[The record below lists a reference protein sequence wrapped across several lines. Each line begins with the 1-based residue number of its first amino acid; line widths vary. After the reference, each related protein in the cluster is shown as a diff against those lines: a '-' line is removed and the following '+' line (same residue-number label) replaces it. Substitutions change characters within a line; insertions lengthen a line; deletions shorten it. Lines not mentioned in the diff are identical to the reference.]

1 MVKPERDVV
10 KTSESIGNRDNGCH
24 LNDFLK
30 YHDEI
35 FVINAYRGVLKIKPD
50 AHEVEQFLTELRL
63 GKMSKVEI
71 LGRLR
76 YSQEGREKGVK
87 IRGLFWA
94 FTIQSWFKIPVL
106 GYFCRLTVGIF
117 NLPTILTNLQTL
129 ETSAFAQL
137 QRQRNDL
144 DFVLKTYQSEI
155 DKFKWVARQEEL
167 SSTISHNLELER
179 KEASTEKSLPV
190 AKVPLIK
197 IADLLPHP
205 VSLVVCE
212 FESVDGNISVLELV
226 MLCSLIRK
234 QSPRNCFEIGTF
246 DGRTTLNLAAN
257 MKPGMQI
264 YTLDLPASS
273 VEKAAFEL
281 EEADKKYICKERSGL
296 RFAHSKYADRITQLF
311 GDSATF
317 DYSSLHG
324 RMDFVFIDGSHS
336 YEYVLSDSRTALRLL
351 GPNGGTIVWHD
362 YDTPYWPGV
371 TRALNEFYMGD
382 PIFAGLRRIQ
392 DTSLCVLQLNPDA
405 AKNTGS
411 F

>member
-1 MVKPERDVV
+1 MAKPERDVF
-10 KTSESIGNRDNGCH
+10 KMSESTGNTDNGCH

-30 YHDEI
+30 YHDED
-35 FVINAYRGVLKIKPD
+35 FVRNAYRGVLKIKPD
-50 AHEVEQFLTELRL
+50 AHGVEHFLIELRL
-63 GKMSKVEI
+63 GKMSKAEI

-76 YSQEGREKGVK
+76 YSQEGRAKGVK

-94 FTIQSWFKIPVL
+94 FTIQSSFKIPVL
-106 GYFCRLTVGIF
+106 GYFFRLTVGIF
-117 NLPTILTNLQTL
+117 NLPRILNNLQTL
-129 ETSAFAQL
+129 ETSSLAQL

-144 DFVLKTYQSEI
+144 DLALETFQSEI
-155 DKFKWVARQEEL
+155 DKLVARQEEL
-167 SSTISHNLELER
+167 SSTISHSLELER
-179 KEASTEKSLPV
+179 KEASAEELLPV

-197 IADLLPHP
+197 IADLLPHT
-205 VSLVVCE
+205 VSLVLCE
-212 FESVDGNISVLELV
+212 LESVDGNISVLELV

-234 QSPRNCFEIGTF
+234 QCPRNCFEIGTF
-246 DGRTTLNLAAN
+246 DGRTVLNLAAN
-257 MKPGMQI
+257 LEPGMQI

-317 DYSSLHG
+317 DYSSLQG

-351 GPNGGTIVWHD
+351 GPSGGTILWHD

-371 TRALNEFYMGD
+371 TRALNEFYTED
-382 PIFAGLRRIQ
+382 PMFGGLRRIQ

-405 AKNTGS
+405 EKNIGA